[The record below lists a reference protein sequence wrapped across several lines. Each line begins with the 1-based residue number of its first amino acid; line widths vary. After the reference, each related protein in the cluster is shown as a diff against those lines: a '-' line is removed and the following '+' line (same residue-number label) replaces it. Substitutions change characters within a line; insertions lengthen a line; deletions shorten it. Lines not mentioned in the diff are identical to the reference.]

1 MKPLTLEETAL
12 KEEMKERCLTK
23 GQYIDEN
30 AKAKFEMLCHLEDFE
45 VQYWELQQENK
56 ILREN
61 AENNDK
67 VVDKVNW
74 ENMLLKKENKQ
85 LKKQLDKYENP
96 EDMTLMMMWCTEK
109 VKDENQALKKQ
120 VEDKEDYINKLQ
132 ATKDK
137 LDKWDYENTMQQKE
151 FIKWKKD
158 YLKLFDNMC
167 IDEKGYYDML
177 EEILNKYKEIIGEN
191 DE

>member
-30 AKAKFEMLCHLEDFE
+30 AKAKFEMICHLEDFE
-45 VQYWELQQENK
+45 VQYWKLQQENK
-56 ILREN
+56 ILKEN
-61 AENNDK
+61 AKNNDK

-85 LKKQLDKYENP
+85 LKEKLDKYENP

-109 VKDENQALKKQ
+109 VKDENKQLKEK
-120 VEDKEDYINKLQ
+120 INKALNKIDNRFDRGD
-132 ATKDK
+132 TNTIIDDLLE
-137 LDKWDYENTMQQKE
+137 LDKI
-151 FIKWKKD
+151 F
-158 YLKLFDNMC
+158 
-167 IDEKGYYDML
+167 KGSDSS
-177 EEILNKYKEIIGEN
+177 E
-191 DE
+191 